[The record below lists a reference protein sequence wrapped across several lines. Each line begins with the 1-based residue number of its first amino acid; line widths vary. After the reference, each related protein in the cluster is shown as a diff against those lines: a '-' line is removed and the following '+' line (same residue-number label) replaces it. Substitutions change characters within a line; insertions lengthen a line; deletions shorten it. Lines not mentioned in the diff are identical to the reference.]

1 MYHHA
6 NVPLTGAETTLQVTP
21 MSDLDI
27 SSLPKPLKS
36 AFGELEAWI
45 KSELLADQARSVP
58 AFPLYHYTDQT
69 ALRGI
74 LEKQQLW
81 CFLHSQQSD
90 PTEVSYSMEIAR
102 RVIREEAGRGS
113 PPVESLLKGLDDMLA
128 SHPLGETFDFYF
140 FSFSRHR
147 DDPGQW
153 EEYGRKGTGFSIG
166 FAPALFRPD
175 QTTLLPR
182 ATENVFVS
190 RVIYGRDATR
200 TRHRR
205 GVRKLARIV
214 GRVAASHPEL
224 VHGRNLQSWFDAMN
238 KLLIADLLIWNCLTA
253 KHDRY
258 RREQETRYIILGV
271 RQIFN
276 DWRRSLGKR
285 SYVETSLPLTVGGN
299 VVEVLV
305 GPRAAADAEENV
317 RAILRGHG
325 YSNSIPVTR
334 SSV

>member
-1 MYHHA
+1 M
-6 NVPLTGAETTLQVTP
+6 LQVTP

-27 SSLPKPLKS
+27 DSLPEPLKS
-36 AFGELEAWI
+36 AFAEFEAWI
-45 KSELLADQARSVP
+45 QSELLADQARSVP
-58 AFPLYHYTDQT
+58 ESPLYHYTDQT
-69 ALRGI
+69 ALYGI

-81 CFLHSQQSD
+81 CFLHSEQSD

-113 PPVESLLKGLDDMLA
+113 PPVESLLTGLDGLLE
-128 SHPLGETFDFYF
+128 SNPLGETFDFYF
-140 FSFSRHR
+140 FSLSGHR

-153 EEYGRKGTGFSIG
+153 QEYGRKGTGFSIG

-182 ATENVFVS
+182 ATENIFVS

-205 GVRKLARIV
+205 GVRKLAEVV
-214 GRVAASHPEL
+214 GRIADSHREL
-224 VHGRNLQSWFDAMN
+224 VRGRNLQTWFDAVN

-253 KHDRY
+253 KADQY
-258 RREQETRYIILGV
+258 RHEQETRYIILGV
-271 RQIFN
+271 QHIFN

-285 SYVETSLPLTVGGN
+285 SYIKTWLPLTVHGN

-305 GPRAAADAEENV
+305 GPHAAADAEEDV
-317 RAILRGHG
+317 RAFLRNHG
-325 YSNSIPVTR
+325 YSDSIPVTR
-334 SSV
+334 SSVST